1 MDNEID
7 KESLIQEV
15 LDLQEQGYSY
25 QQIADE
31 LDISKSKVSRIIT
44 KINGTEQ
51 NETEN
56 NDTFQHNETAQRN
69 ESRRVSEQKNETNL
83 RNETEEKL
91 KLKEEE
97 IENLKNQLKFKESMK
112 FTLPMPESKYI
123 YTPPQTERNETKQ
136 PKYQEPIV
144 PTETELQDFYND
156 IATYV
161 DTKNEQQIYLSDL
174 KKLIE
179 NVENYISQAGVYA
192 SEMDVDEEDFEEV
205 KALQRLLEEC
215 LNPLAENNPQRKMDF
230 DCDQSIINDLLDAYQ
245 DIDE

>member
-15 LDLQEQGYSY
+15 LDLQQQGYSY

-31 LDISKSKVSRIIT
+31 LDISKSKVARIIT
-44 KINGTEQ
+44 KTNGTEQ

-56 NDTFQHNETAQRN
+56 NGTFQHNETAQHN

-83 RNETEEKL
+83 DNETQESL
-91 KLKEEE
+91 KNE
-97 IENLKNQLKFKESMK
+97 IENLKNQIKFKESMK

-123 YTPPQTERNETKQ
+123 YTPPQTERNETKR

-192 SEMDVDEEDFEEV
+192 SEMDVDADEFDEV

-215 LNPLAENNPQRKMDF
+215 LNPLLENNPQRKMDF
-230 DCDQSIINDLLDAYQ
+230 DCDQSIINDLLDAQ
-245 DIDE
+245 NFDD